1 MSLIRVDPNQL
12 GADSLDDRNRKESSS
27 STASSTFASFRKQHA
42 ADAAPP
48 SFYNASAAVHSS
60 ASSAAVTSFSSLSS
74 HPSSVMMMMVDSSSA
89 AGSTSVVK
97 KRDSGSTTSSS
108 STPAPPP
115 DNQMVWG
122 EVMALQGQ
130 VKQLSQKLSNERKER
145 RKLREGF
152 DLLKEMYTF
161 QSAVIVRLERK
172 VDMKNSAHP
181 HPHPYPHSHSQS
193 HSHPHSY
200 SRTNGTVNSHA
211 NTNVHASA
219 SAVVS
224 RHQPSTDSHGM
235 FRSTPSEMGGSVVGV
250 GPMMSSNVGSHIKA
264 NSSEGSALIRRNSSL
279 RLAGDGS
286 FRPVF
291 DSSSRPPSAF
301 EGEGSSLIRRTDSF
315 QISGDGSLR
324 LAGERSRIQSAS
336 PAAANLAA
344 IQCHVR
350 KIDGKLGLG
359 LAGGDGADSLPLHV
373 CDVPADGAAA
383 AHGGISVGDRVLSI
397 DGMDMSAAV
406 YTDAV
411 DALLATGDVVRLE
424 LLRDPQLRT
433 QLNAAHKRA
442 ALAAAVAR
450 SQAPSVVSSRDH
462 PSGPSL
468 SNSHMLD
475 DLYDD
480 QANERR
486 GKAAARAEVVR
497 SQDDF
502 KRASFGPELSPIR
515 ASTNSPAFSEEDGD
529 RATIHNHHN
538 LDSNKGGDDRGGG
551 SAMAFNLSH
560 STPPRASTPP
570 TEESAGGEED
580 AESPGIPPGHVHSF
594 VCGRLAARG
603 FTARCQANEASTATE
618 RAAAESE
625 MLGAGANPNPK
636 TIMTFDNDEL
646 LSPGLSPVMWGS
658 YDDKGAAFGGSAEFA
673 GGSGSSAGGGAGGGG
688 ASSPGDAGDLDCL
701 DEEYNYSHGT
711 RVAGNRR
718 GAGTSAAAVL
728 PPPPQHRTRLP
739 VAGTPKVVRD
749 RDLPDHRSAAYR
761 STREGLL
768 ENPFNSPRLRR
779 KGNRRFEVAPTD
791 FAARVL
797 SQPIEELQPVA
808 PPSSTS
814 PPWSSKGSAGDG
826 DGVGRVN
833 ALMVGSSLGITISG
847 GTSISPKPGIYIM
860 AVTAD
865 GAAACEGT
873 LCPQDRIL
881 SVDGID
887 MRNASRTDAVG
898 VLKNVG
904 TEVNMIVARMR
915 TKGGDGII
923 ELTLVYKAAG
933 GGVGREGGGGR
944 GGGRGGRSGG
954 GLGGGCVVPV
964 DALAEDMPAQK
975 MTTNNVSEI

>member
-1 MSLIRVDPNQL
+1 
-12 GADSLDDRNRKESSS
+12 
-27 STASSTFASFRKQHA
+27 
-42 ADAAPP
+42 
-48 SFYNASAAVHSS
+48 
-60 ASSAAVTSFSSLSS
+60 
-74 HPSSVMMMMVDSSSA
+74 MMMMVDSSSA

-291 DSSSRPPSAF
+291 DSSSRPPSALSGIHHRRHYDQHDQHDQHDDGQQQSSVQHQHQHQHQRQRAS

-551 SAMAFNLSH
+551 STMAFNLSH

-826 DGVGRVN
+826 DGDGVGRVN
-833 ALMVGSSLGITISG
+833 ALMVAQAGGGAEGIPAALLAEFGPLNLLMVVRVLKEVGSSLGITISG

-915 TKGGDGII
+915 TKG
-923 ELTLVYKAAG
+923 
-933 GGVGREGGGGR
+933 
-944 GGGRGGRSGG
+944 
-954 GLGGGCVVPV
+954 P
-964 DALAEDMPAQK
+964 PP
-975 MTTNNVSEI
+975 TTRL